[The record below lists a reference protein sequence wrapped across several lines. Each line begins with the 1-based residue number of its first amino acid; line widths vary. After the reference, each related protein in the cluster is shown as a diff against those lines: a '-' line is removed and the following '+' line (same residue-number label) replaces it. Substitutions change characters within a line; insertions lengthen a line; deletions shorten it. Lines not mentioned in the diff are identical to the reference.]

1 MNEIN
6 EITVWLDQ
14 LEDEGQDVSLMRL
27 LCSYNF
33 LSPFIGDRDVTHF
46 CANTFGNGYAWDYA
60 TYWGNGNGNGDKYG
74 GGDVGG
80 GYGDGYFD
88 GDGDKLVGKDRVG
101 YIN

>member
-60 TYWGNGNGNGDKYG
+60 TYWGNGNGNMVEGTLA
-74 GGDVGG
+74 VGM
-80 GYGDGYFD
+80 
-88 GDGDKLVGKDRVG
+88 VMVISTAMV
-101 YIN
+101 INL